1 MQHNI
6 HVVYKDMTPEVTMQ
20 SGITCQMSPRRVYP
34 SKFGGQGVAN
44 TERVLPI
51 LEFKWR
57 LEMSF

>member
-34 SKFGGQGVAN
+34 SEFGGQGVAN
-44 TERVLPI
+44 SERVLPI
-51 LEFKWR
+51 LEFK
-57 LEMSF
+57 